1 MRSLT
6 FDPFKTL
13 KTFKRF
19 ELLEKCIP
27 CGANK
32 LAVASRLALAT
43 TTPLPKVGRS
53 QRNCAGRFM
62 QNIKALLLL
71 LIVSA
76 ADWILASDA
85 MECFLLVESWYLWLV
100 EYYAIEIAVDRIS
113 NEHFRL
119 LFFSALLSQEG

>member
-1 MRSLT
+1 VRSLT

-32 LAVASRLALAT
+32 LAVASRFALAT

-53 QRNCAGRFM
+53 QRSCAGSFM
-62 QNIKALLLL
+62 QNVKALLLL
-71 LIVSA
+71 LTGSA
-76 ADWILASDA
+76 AAS
-85 MECFLLVESWYLWLV
+85 F
-100 EYYAIEIAVDRIS
+100 
-113 NEHFRL
+113 
-119 LFFSALLSQEG
+119 

>member
-1 MRSLT
+1 
-6 FDPFKTL
+6 
-13 KTFKRF
+13 
-19 ELLEKCIP
+19 
-27 CGANK
+27 
-32 LAVASRLALAT
+32 
-43 TTPLPKVGRS
+43 
-53 QRNCAGRFM
+53 M

-76 ADWILASDA
+76 ADWILASGA
-85 MECFLLVESWYLWLV
+85 MECSLLVESWYLWLV